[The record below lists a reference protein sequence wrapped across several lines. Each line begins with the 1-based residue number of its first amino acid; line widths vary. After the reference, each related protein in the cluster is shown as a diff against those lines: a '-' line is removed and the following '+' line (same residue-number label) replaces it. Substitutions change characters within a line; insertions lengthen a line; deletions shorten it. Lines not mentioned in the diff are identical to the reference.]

1 MSGEGKLPEP
11 DPSSGLRR
19 VLGDDGAV
27 LSGEVPTLNVQGRLR
42 LYREM
47 QRARR
52 LDARLLSLQRQGS
65 IGFFGSS
72 LGQEAVPI
80 AAAFAVEPDDWVFP
94 ALRESAV
101 MLVRGL
107 PLVDLFA
114 QAWGSA
120 RDSAKGRQMP
130 SHGSSRKVHVVS
142 WSSSIATQLPHAVG
156 MAWAAAR
163 RKQST
168 IALAFLGDGA
178 TSHPDFH
185 AALNLAGVLGA
196 PVVFVCTNNQYALSL
211 PASRQTA
218 SAGFAIKARAYGIA
232 GERVDGNDALAVHA
246 AVRDAAERAREGGG
260 ATLLECVTY
269 RLGPHSSSD
278 DPGRYRS
285 AGEERAWAE
294 RDPMARLARH
304 LTREGALDPALD
316 ARLGAA
322 IEAEIDAALAIVA
335 DDPPPARSSLFDD
348 IYETRPWN
356 LAEQAEG

>member
-1 MSGEGKLPEP
+1 VAAP
-11 DPSSGLRR
+11 DLPSSLRR
-19 VLGDDGAV
+19 VLGDDDT
-27 LSGEVPTLNVQGRLR
+27 LLPGEVPALNVQGRLR

-52 LDARLLSLQRQGS
+52 LDARLLGLQRQGR

-101 MLVRGL
+101 MLVRGT
-107 PLVDLFA
+107 PLVELLA

-130 SHGSSRKVHVVS
+130 SHAFSRKANVVS

-163 RKQST
+163 RREPAL
-168 IALAFLGDGA
+168 ALAFLGDGA

-185 AALNLAGVLGA
+185 AALNLAGVLVA

-218 SAGFAIKARAYGIA
+218 SQSFAIKALAYGFG

-246 AVRDAAERAREGGG
+246 AVREAADRARAGGG
-260 ATLLECVTY
+260 PTLLECVTY

-285 AGEERAWAE
+285 AAEERAWAE

-304 LTREGALDPALD
+304 LTHEGALDPALD

-322 IEAEIDAALAIVA
+322 IEAEIDAALAAVA
-335 DDPPPARSSLFDD
+335 DDPPPARSTLFDD

-356 LAEQAEG
+356 LAEQADG